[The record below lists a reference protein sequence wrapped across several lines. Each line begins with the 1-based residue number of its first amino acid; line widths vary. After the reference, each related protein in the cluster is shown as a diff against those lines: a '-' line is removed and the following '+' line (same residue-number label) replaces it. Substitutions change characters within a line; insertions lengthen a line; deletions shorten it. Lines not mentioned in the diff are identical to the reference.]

1 MMIGM
6 GWKVCVGRSE
16 KGGTFLL
23 EMRVID
29 GRMRMNVDVN
39 DEKSTSND
47 FPADKRPGTL
57 ETLQPELAKHA
68 AMSLLACL

>member
-1 MMIGM
+1 MMIGL
-6 GWKVCVGRSE
+6 GWNVCVGRSE

-29 GRMRMNVDVN
+29 GRMRMNVEVN

-47 FPADKRPGTL
+47 FPADKTSR
-57 ETLQPELAKHA
+57 HA
-68 AMSLLACL
+68 